1 MIPGDPWGAPWGA
14 PWGSVGD
21 PWEVSGE
28 SLWVPWEIPEDSLW
42 CPWEGPGDPGAVGL
56 SGLGEGGWGVNPWG
70 LVASG
75 FPTWTN
81 KDHRKH
87 MPQIVSKRF
96 QNELPHPTPP
106 LHTHPPS
113 PYPLP
118 PRPLATARRSMPLFG
133 RYQPKLDPKQD
144 QKINQN
150 SSRLLHITSS
160 TRFVWLTPRPSFC
173 DFRCYM

>member
-96 QNELPHPTPP
+96 QNELSHPTPACPSTIPIP
-106 LHTHPPS
+106 LAPASTSNSTTLNASVWTISTKTGSETGSKNQPKQ
-113 PYPLP
+113 LP
-118 PRPLATARRSMPLFG
+118 PTAHYLVDEICMA
-133 RYQPKLDPKQD
+133 DA
-144 QKINQN
+144 
-150 SSRLLHITSS
+150 SSIVL
-160 TRFVWLTPRPSFC
+160 
-173 DFRCYM
+173 